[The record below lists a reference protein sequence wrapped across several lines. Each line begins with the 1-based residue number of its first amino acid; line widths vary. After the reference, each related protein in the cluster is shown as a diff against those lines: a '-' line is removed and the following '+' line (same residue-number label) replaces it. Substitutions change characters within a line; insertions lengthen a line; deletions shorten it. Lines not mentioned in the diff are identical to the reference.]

1 MRIELV
7 DFLPTKIGSDS
18 LSDDDIRLRYYTTL
32 HLLDPKMALPGTNLS
47 DLQATLVAV
56 ASSTRASREV
66 YAEWIDPELLYP
78 LELLQSFAQVESA
91 RRQMHANP
99 TTASTRQYHEGL
111 TALLSEYEVSLKKID
126 TFLINYE
133 AMGSAKFW
141 QGTTRSD
148 YVRAQ
153 VAKVRESIANE
164 LKLEEDRY
172 ACIIRNKGNTC
183 PSITE
188 LRNAK
193 KSDSLSINE
202 TAPSF
207 DQEMIARARFFEDQ
221 IFLVRGQ
228 QPTPLL
234 TADNLPIVKLAD
246 SRCAPNGTSQLM
258 TVYDIQTR
266 VSNIRG
272 LRLFGLD
279 DIYLYD
285 VWKEQESSFLPP
297 EPKVP
302 ELHRYTLQADNYY
315 TCIDYGY
322 DAHSA
327 LTIAFIRENLAN
339 HFPTASED
347 AEAKLIE
354 SSAHQLVD
362 LKIPSDTATNELVS
376 LINSALLKHGWTWLE
391 EQFGPESAER
401 LVEYRDAWRAKTG
414 HFELA
419 VGTIDDFMVHSLY
432 ARPDGTPTIDAPW
445 FFLSH
450 SNLVSL
456 YQLSNATV
464 TKDTPSLLK
473 NQNIIG
479 TVFPDTFPG
488 ILSYENEVKNI
499 IPTYELLHSR
509 TIEADKYIREH
520 LLKGQ

>member
-1 MRIELV
+1 ML
-7 DFLPTKIGSDS
+7 
-18 LSDDDIRLRYYTTL
+18 
-32 HLLDPKMALPGTNLS
+32 N
-47 DLQATLVAV
+47 
-56 ASSTRASREV
+56 
-66 YAEWIDPELLYP
+66 
-78 LELLQSFAQVESA
+78 
-91 RRQMHANP
+91 N
-99 TTASTRQYHEGL
+99 
-111 TALLSEYEVSLKKID
+111 
-126 TFLINYE
+126 
-133 AMGSAKFW
+133 
-141 QGTTRSD
+141 
-148 YVRAQ
+148 
-153 VAKVRESIANE
+153 
-164 LKLEEDRY
+164 
-172 ACIIRNKGNTC
+172 
-183 PSITE
+183 
-188 LRNAK
+188 
-193 KSDSLSINE
+193 
-202 TAPSF
+202 
-207 DQEMIARARFFEDQ
+207 
-221 IFLVRGQ
+221 
-228 QPTPLL
+228 
-234 TADNLPIVKLAD
+234 
-246 SRCAPNGTSQLM
+246 SRCAPNSGKQVVSI
-258 TVYDIQTR
+258 YDIETR
-266 VSNIRG
+266 VSKIRG

-297 EPKVP
+297 EPKIP

-339 HFPTASED
+339 YFPTASED

-362 LKIPSDTATNELVS
+362 LKIPSDTATDELVS

-391 EQFGPESAER
+391 EQFGPESAKR

-456 YQLSNATV
+456 YQLANATV

-488 ILSYENEVKNI
+488 ILSYKNEIKDL

-509 TIEADKYIREH
+509 TIEADNYIREH